1 MRKKKLNNIFQM
13 KDGTLYPILHS
24 LESNG
29 YLESYR
35 NEIDGRKKKKVIRKN
50 LDKDFFFGV
59 L

>member
-1 MRKKKLNNIFQM
+1 M